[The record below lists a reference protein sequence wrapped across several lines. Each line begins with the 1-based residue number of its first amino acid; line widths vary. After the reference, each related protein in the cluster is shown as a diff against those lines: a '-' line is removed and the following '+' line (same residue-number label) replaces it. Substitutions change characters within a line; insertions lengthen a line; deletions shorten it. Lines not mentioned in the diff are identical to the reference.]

1 MVGGEQ
7 TVPPQSSASLTVTT
21 ARRGDGRDEL
31 SRSLRN
37 LRIAA
42 GMKQIP
48 AATAVGISQP
58 GLSRIEKGKTVP
70 GPEIVEALAMAYGAD
85 PDTTAQL
92 VELTTAI
99 RPEHLDSRIIMQRGL
114 NHFQERL
121 GKIEQSSA
129 LVRAYQPNII
139 LGILQTSAYAQ
150 VVFRSR
156 GRTAQQAA
164 DGVAARLARQQ
175 ALADPSRE
183 WLLIQTQGALD
194 WCVRG
199 PALMAEQISHVVE
212 LSQLPNV
219 RVGLILRRTPAT
231 VLAPHGFHIFDG
243 RAVQIG
249 TKTATALIDDP
260 GDIAT
265 YEALF
270 NELESMAVFEEEARA
285 ELRRIADEYKTLE
298 RRGHRGAR
306 AGSGGSRDPY
316 S

>member
-1 MVGGEQ
+1 M
-7 TVPPQSSASLTVTT
+7 TISR
-21 ARRGDGRDEL
+21 RRGGRDEL

-42 GMKQIP
+42 GVKQIP

-70 GPEIVEALAMAYGAD
+70 GPEIVEALARVYGAD
-85 PDTTAQL
+85 PDTTAWL
-92 VELTTAI
+92 VELATAI
-99 RPEHLDSRIIMQRGL
+99 RPEHLDSRIIMQRGI

-121 GKIEQSSA
+121 GKIERSSV

-150 VVFRSR
+150 VVFSSR
-156 GRTAQQAA
+156 GRTAEQVA
-164 DGVAARLARQQ
+164 DGVAARLARGQ
-175 ALADPSRE
+175 ALADPTRE
-183 WLLIQTQGALD
+183 WVLIQAECALD
-194 WCVRG
+194 WCVRD
-199 PALMAEQISHVVE
+199 PALMVEQISHVVKV
-212 LSQLPNV
+212 SQLPNV

-231 VLAPHGFHIFDG
+231 ILAPHGFHIFDG

-260 GDIAT
+260 NDIAT

-270 NELESMAVFEEEARA
+270 NELERMAVFGDEART
-285 ELRRIADEYKTLE
+285 ELCRIADEYRTLVRLPQFLMPE
-298 RRGHRGAR
+298 RDQG
-306 AGSGGSRDPY
+306 
-316 S
+316 

>member
-1 MVGGEQ
+1 M
-7 TVPPQSSASLTVTT
+7 
-21 ARRGDGRDEL
+21 
-31 SRSLRN
+31 SRSLKT

-70 GPEIVEALAMAYGAD
+70 DPEIVEALARLYCAD
-85 PDTTAQL
+85 PDTTVRL
-92 VELTTAI
+92 VEMATAI

-121 GKIEQSSA
+121 SKIEQSSA
-129 LVRAYQPNII
+129 LIRAYQPNII

-150 VVFRSR
+150 VVFGSR
-156 GRTAQQAA
+156 GRTAQQVA
-164 DGVAARLARQQ
+164 DGVAARLARQE
-175 ALADPSRE
+175 ALADPGRQ
-183 WLLIQTQGALD
+183 WVLIQTEGALD
-194 WCVRG
+194 WCVRD
-199 PALMAEQISHVVE
+199 PALMAEQISYVADV
-212 LSQLPNV
+212 SQLPNV
-219 RVGLILRRTPAT
+219 RIGLIRRRTPAT

-249 TKTATALIDDP
+249 TKTATALVDDV

-265 YEALF
+265 YEELF
-270 NELESMAVFEEEARA
+270 NELESMAVFGQDAYF

-298 RRGHRGAR
+298 HLPR
-306 AGSGGSRDPY
+306 P
-316 S
+316 

>member
-1 MVGGEQ
+1 MVGGES
-7 TVPPQSSASLTVTT
+7 TVPPRSLASLTVTA
-21 ARRGDGRDEL
+21 ARRGGGRDEL
-31 SRSLRN
+31 SRSLRD

-42 GMKQIP
+42 GMQQIP

-70 GPEIVEALAMAYGAD
+70 GPEIVEALARVYGAD
-85 PDTTAQL
+85 PDTTARL
-92 VELTTAI
+92 VELATAI

-121 GKIEQSSA
+121 GKIERSSA
-129 LVRAYQPNII
+129 LVRAYQPNMI

-150 VVFRSR
+150 VVFGSR
-156 GRTAQQAA
+156 GRTAQQVA

-175 ALADPSRE
+175 VLADPSRE
-183 WLLIQTQGALD
+183 WVLIQAEGALD
-194 WCVRG
+194 WCVRD
-199 PALMAEQISHVVE
+199 PALMAEQISHVAEV
-212 LSQLPNV
+212 SQLPNV
-219 RVGLILRRTPAT
+219 RVGLILRRTPAA

-270 NELESMAVFEEEARA
+270 NELERMAVFEEEARA
-285 ELRRIADEYKTLE
+285 ELYRIADEYRMLE
-298 RRGHRGAR
+298 
-306 AGSGGSRDPY
+306 SLIP
-316 S
+316 